1 MLNLLTI
8 LLNNYPDYQ
17 PELDGFEREISTLDL
32 GSLVVDTQIRMVPA
46 NDIEVKSIR
55 KEGVDPFN
63 DVLDEIKN
71 EVMRLKE
78 ELTDYYNSDLDLNI
92 KLMKDVKPSL
102 KTINRE
108 LFKRIIRVRRLQCV
122 LSPSYTETKSYNAK
136 SDKYYS
142 NAKCYYIDDMGEQKR
157 MISKNVGTHG
167 DGLEKFTARL
177 MKLNGYDL
185 ITDSATQTRLKP
197 DFIVEKGGVQY
208 LVDVSLKN
216 RDYFFKVLFT
226 LELWS
231 RYKDVYGMK

>member
-32 GSLVVDTQIRMVPA
+32 RTLVVDTQIRMVPA

-78 ELTDYYNSDLDLNI
+78 ELADYYNSDLDLNI
-92 KLMKDVKPSL
+92 KLIKDVKPSL

-136 SDKYYS
+136 SD
-142 NAKCYYIDDMGEQKR
+142 
-157 MISKNVGTHG
+157 
-167 DGLEKFTARL
+167 
-177 MKLNGYDL
+177 
-185 ITDSATQTRLKP
+185 
-197 DFIVEKGGVQY
+197 
-208 LVDVSLKN
+208 
-216 RDYFFKVLFT
+216 
-226 LELWS
+226 
-231 RYKDVYGMK
+231 

>member
-1 MLNLLTI
+1 
-8 LLNNYPDYQ
+8 
-17 PELDGFEREISTLDL
+17 
-32 GSLVVDTQIRMVPA
+32 
-46 NDIEVKSIR
+46 
-55 KEGVDPFN
+55 
-63 DVLDEIKN
+63 
-71 EVMRLKE
+71 
-78 ELTDYYNSDLDLNI
+78 
-92 KLMKDVKPSL
+92 
-102 KTINRE
+102 
-108 LFKRIIRVRRLQCV
+108 
-122 LSPSYTETKSYNAK
+122 
-136 SDKYYS
+136 
-142 NAKCYYIDDMGEQKR
+142 

-185 ITDSATQTRLKP
+185 ITDSATQTNLKP